1 MSDEPAETKP
11 FLEALFISPARG
23 LPMQRVSSALALA
36 GRGLEGDRYALGKGY
51 YSGRYDC
58 EVTLIEGEVL
68 DRISQEDGI
77 LMGSGGHRRNMV
89 TRGLA
94 LRSLVG
100 QRLRI
105 GDVLLEYH
113 RPRPPCDYLQRLT
126 VPGMTKSLGR
136 GAGVGMRILEGGQLC
151 EGMGIEVIS
160 MPINNRRSLP

>member
-1 MSDEPAETKP
+1 MNHAPAETKQ

-23 LPMQRVSSALALA
+23 LPMQRVSSALAVA
-36 GRGLEGDRYALGKGY
+36 GRGLDGDRYALGTGY

-58 EVTLIEGEVL
+58 EVTLIDGEVL

-77 LMGSGGHRRNMV
+77 SIRRGEHRRNLV

-136 GAGVGMRILEGGQLC
+136 GAGIGMSVLEGGQLC
-151 EGMGIEVIS
+151 EGMEIEV
-160 MPINNRRSLP
+160 MPMPANRR

>member
-1 MSDEPAETKP
+1 MSDEPAETWP

-23 LPMQRVSSALALA
+23 LPMQRVSSILAVT
-36 GRGLEGDRYALGKGY
+36 GRGLKGDRYALGTGY

-58 EVTLIEGEVL
+58 EITLIDGEVL

-77 LMGSGGHRRNMV
+77 PIRRGEHRRNLV

-136 GAGVGMRILEGGQLC
+136 GAGIGMRILEGGQLH
-151 EGMGIEVIS
+151 EGMEIEVIS
-160 MPINNRRSLP
+160 MPANCLRSLP

>member
-23 LPMQRVSSALALA
+23 LRMQRVSSARALA
-36 GRGLEGDRYALGKGY
+36 GRGLEGDRYALGMGY

-68 DRISQEDGI
+68 DPISLEEGIPIRDGE
-77 LMGSGGHRRNMV
+77 HRRNLV

-94 LRSLVG
+94 LRSLEG
-100 QRLRI
+100 KRLRL
-105 GDVLLEYH
+105 GDVILEYH

-126 VPGMTKSLGR
+126 LPGMTKSLGR
-136 GAGVGMRILEGGQLC
+136 GAGIGMRVLVGGQLC
-151 EGMGIEVIS
+151 EGMEIEIVP
-160 MPINNRRSLP
+160 MPESRRPWLP

>member
-1 MSDEPAETKP
+1 MSEEPAETRP
-11 FLEALFISPARG
+11 FLEALFIAPARG
-23 LPMQRVSSALALA
+23 LPMERVSSALAVA
-36 GRGLEGDRYALGKGY
+36 GRGLEGDRYALGTGY
-51 YSGRYDC
+51 YSSRYDC

-77 LMGSGGHRRNMV
+77 SILRGEHRRNLV

-94 LRSLVG
+94 LKSLEG
-100 QRLRI
+100 KCLRL

-136 GAGVGMRILEGGQLC
+136 GAGIGMRILEGGQLC
-151 EGMGIEVIS
+151 EGMEIEV
-160 MPINNRRSLP
+160 MPMPANRRRNLP